1 MKILLFLFLVC
12 STFAGPIRDQ
22 FRALVEKS
30 DRIEIGWRPE
40 LGFEAVGVTRVK
52 KAFRKEQ
59 FAAFLSKMEFRE
71 PEPPKKEE
79 LDDDVL
85 AVVPAGNCRCD
96 GSHLISFWKG
106 ETLVAEVSLH
116 HAMHLRSEL
125 LNDGHDAVL
134 TPAAQEWLAAQIDW
148 NADLQKIEALRNKEP
163 NQPAQPTPGS

>member
-1 MKILLFLFLVC
+1 MKILLFLFLAC

-40 LGFEAVGVTRVK
+40 LGFEAVGISRVK
-52 KAFRKEQ
+52 KVFQKEQ
-59 FAAFLSKMEFRE
+59 FAAFLSRMEFEE

-79 LDDDVL
+79 LDEDVV
-85 AVVPAGNCRCD
+85 AIVRAGNCLCD
-96 GSHLISFWKG
+96 GSHLISFSKG
-106 ETLVAEVSLH
+106 EKLVAQVSLH

-148 NADLQKIEALRNKEP
+148 HADLQKIEALQKKEP